1 MSSDHEATQD
11 LGQRRRWLPHTAACR
26 LLPHGYRA
34 ACACSQAREDPR
46 SALQYIYGT
55 RSEPLLL
62 LRSPPPPQQ
71 QQQRIGMMRR
81 SRSPS
86 CRATGGTTAGP
97 PTVHAVSIIILCY
110 LISRG
115 VRRTPAGHGCNLCS
129 SSWSHLIHTGRRG
142 GCNSMCFSQNFKI
155 KNKSRSRTR
164 NAGPTSTMYKRA
176 SRASVPPLVNLPRGH
191 APPRR

>member
-55 RSEPLLL
+55 RSELLL
-62 LRSPPPPQQ
+62 LRSPPPQQQ

-81 SRSPS
+81 STRSPS
-86 CRATGGTTAGP
+86 CRARGGTTAGP
-97 PTVHAVSIIILCY
+97 HTLYAVEHSY
-110 LISRG
+110 LMLSYLTRCK
-115 VRRTPAGHGCNLCS
+115 A
-129 SSWSHLIHTGRRG
+129 HTCR
-142 GCNSMCFSQNFKI
+142 
-155 KNKSRSRTR
+155 
-164 NAGPTSTMYKRA
+164 
-176 SRASVPPLVNLPRGH
+176 PRV
-191 APPRR
+191 